1 MKLLAWLSNP
11 DNLVALAGV
20 VVALLSLAKNV
31 AQRLNLAR
39 AAETIG
45 GLQTDVAKTSEAL
58 VVLVGGVEKVKKTVG
73 SIDAAQI
80 AGILRDHATT
90 AGVERVVAP
99 IVDAVQKGDD
109 PIEVVRRVTGRL

>member
-31 AQRLNLAR
+31 AQRLNLLR
-39 AAETIG
+39 AATALGEAQATA
-45 GLQTDVAKTSEAL
+45 AKTSEAL

-73 SIDAAQI
+73 SLDAAQI

-90 AGVERVVAP
+90 AGVEHVVAP
-99 IVDAVQKGDD
+99 IVDAVQKGDA
-109 PIEVVRRVTGRL
+109 PLEVVRRVTGRL